1 MIKRLTSKK
10 NLNYAYLQVYR
21 NKGGAG
27 VDGVS
32 VMELKSLL
40 RTRAKRY
47 TQKIE
52 RETYQVSPILGIEIP
67 KSNGKKRMLG
77 IPTVVDRVFQ

>member
-10 NLNYAYLQVYR
+10 YLNDAYLQVYR

-32 VMELKSLL
+32 VMELKPML
-40 RTRAKRY
+40 RTHAKRY
-47 TQKIE
+47 TQQIE
-52 RETYQVSPILGIEIP
+52 RESYQVSPI
-67 KSNGKKRMLG
+67 
-77 IPTVVDRVFQ
+77 